1 MKNLRRLKARIVSA
15 VRRRLR
21 RLRRRPAAVGPLKFA
36 AALAALALP
45 ILCGCATQPNKA
57 QEARI
62 DADSITVLDARGA
75 AALALV
81 QYAASNAVDAATLA
95 ALLDALPSGDFALV
109 SQAMANE
116 TGGDE
121 SVNQAASPSTSVPI
135 DVMRGTGG
143 GSSWADLGSG
153 IGALVN
159 SVTGKSASAPA
170 ADCADC
176 AEPAPAAAN
185 P

>member
-1 MKNLRRLKARIVSA
+1 MKNLRLLKARIA
-15 VRRRLR
+15 AALRRRLR
-21 RLRRRPAAVGPLKFA
+21 KVRLRRPAAVGPLKFA
-36 AALAALALP
+36 AALAALFVW
-45 ILCGCATQPNKA
+45 GCATQPNKA

-95 ALLDALPSGDFALV
+95 ALLDALPSGDFAII

-116 TGGDE
+116 TGGNE
-121 SVNQAASPSTSVPI
+121 SNSQAASPSTSVPI
-135 DVMRGTGG
+135 DVLRGTGG
-143 GSSWADLGSG
+143 GSTWADLGSG

-159 SVTGKSASAPA
+159 SVSGTKSAAA
-170 ADCADC
+170 ADCTGATCATC
-176 AEPAPAAAN
+176 AEPAATP
-185 P
+185 

>member
-1 MKNLRRLKARIVSA
+1 MRNLRRLKARINA
-15 VRRRLR
+15 ALRRRLR
-21 RLRRRPAAVGPLKFA
+21 KVRLRRPAVVGPLKFA
-36 AALAALALP
+36 AVLAALLV
-45 ILCGCATQPNKA
+45 CGCATQPNRA

-81 QYAASNAVDAATLA
+81 QYAASNAVDASTLA
-95 ALLDALPSGDFALV
+95 ALLDTLPAGDFALI

-116 TGGDE
+116 TGGNE
-121 SVNQAASPSTSVPI
+121 SNSQSASPSTSVPI
-135 DVMRGTGG
+135 DVLRGAGG
-143 GSSWADLGSG
+143 GSTWADLGSG

>member
-1 MKNLRRLKARIVSA
+1 MKPLRRLKARIA
-15 VRRRLR
+15 AALRRRLR
-21 RLRRRPAAVGPLKFA
+21 RVRIRRRPATAGPLKFA
-36 AALAALALP
+36 AAIAAALFLAGCLA
-45 ILCGCATQPNKA
+45 GCATQPNKA

-62 DADSITVLDARGA
+62 DAYAITVLDARGA

-81 QYAASNAVDAATLA
+81 QYAASNAVAPDTLA

-121 SVNQAASPSTSVPI
+121 NNSQSASPSTSVPI

-143 GSSWADLGSG
+143 GSTWADLGSG

-159 SVTGKSASAPA
+159 SVSGKA
-170 ADCADC
+170 AAAANCADC
-176 AEPAPAAAN
+176 AETAAAE
-185 P
+185 